1 MTVTKLSKT
10 NKSSVLGDDVTV
22 IITWSTVLSLIN
34 EENIILVRQIGFW
47 DLELP

>member
-1 MTVTKLSKT
+1 MTVAKLSKT
-10 NKSSVLGDDVTV
+10 NRSSVLGDDVTV